1 MSEPVRRVHVEQLLP
16 RNQFLVTEPVAASAL
31 REGRWVD
38 GELGLTEE
46 WLIFASGDPHDPPDF
61 VLVDGDID
69 TDVATAASV
78 DIVTI
83 TISGGAYRYRADSRS
98 MTPFVAA
105 LRRLR
110 DEPPSGTQVWRA
122 DAGEETSR

>member
-16 RNQFLVTEPVAASAL
+16 RNQVLVTEPVAASAL
-31 REGRWVD
+31 REGRWVS

-46 WLIFASGDPHDPPDF
+46 WLVFASGDPHDAPDF
-61 VLVDGDID
+61 VLLDGAVG
-69 TDVATAASV
+69 TDVTSDAKV

-83 TISGGAYRYRADSRS
+83 TISGIPYRYRADSHS

-110 DEPPSGTQVWRA
+110 DEPPSGTQIWRA
-122 DAGEETSR
+122 DAGDETPR